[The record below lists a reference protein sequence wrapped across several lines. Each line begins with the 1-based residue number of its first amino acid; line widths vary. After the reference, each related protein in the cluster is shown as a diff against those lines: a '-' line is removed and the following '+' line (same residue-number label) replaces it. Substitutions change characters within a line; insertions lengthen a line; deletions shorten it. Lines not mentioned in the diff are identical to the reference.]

1 MSHAAAHT
9 ATLELSREHARI
21 QRRTRRGV
29 IWSSVAHLI
38 VLVLMA
44 MKQHLAPE
52 PLALTE
58 ITWLDP
64 VEAVPAPAPP
74 AAALQEPQPAAPAPV
89 IQQAAKTEHFKRAEK
104 PAPAK
109 PKPQNSRAIQDRL
122 QERLAALRQNAP
134 KLPQTVA
141 SANAQPRM
149 SKPVVSSP
157 LQSVTNPVDLKRGQ
171 SLQPKPLT
179 LVRQSKTPA
188 PRLALAAAPEP
199 KIEAALMEDTSPM
212 VREIAGAQLM
222 GPVADRALVSH
233 QVPEYPSAAM
243 REAREG
249 SVTLRFFVQPN
260 GTLKENI
267 LVERTSGHAD
277 LDRKAVEA
285 LRAWQF
291 EALPRGATGEQWGTI
306 TFHFKISVTNLG

>member
-1 MSHAAAHT
+1 MSTAAAHT
-9 ATLELSREHARI
+9 ATLELNREHARI
-21 QRRTRRGV
+21 RRRTKRGV

-64 VEAVPAPAPP
+64 VEATPA
-74 AAALQEPQPAAPAPV
+74 PAAPAVASPEPQRPEPASV
-89 IQQAAKTEHFKRAEK
+89 TPQVAKTVHFKRAEK

-141 SANAQPRM
+141 NANAQPRM
-149 SKPVVSSP
+149 SQPVVSTP
-157 LQSVTNPVDLKRGQ
+157 LQSVTSPVDLKRGR
-171 SLQPKPLT
+171 SLQPQPSA
-179 LVRQSKTPA
+179 LVRQSQSPA
-188 PRLALAAAPEP
+188 PRLELAAAPER
-199 KIEAALMEDTSPM
+199 KMEAALVEDTSPM

-233 QVPEYPSAAM
+233 RVPDYPDAAM

-249 SVTLRFFVQPN
+249 SVTLRFFVQTN
-260 GTLKENI
+260 GMLKENI
-267 LVERTSGHAD
+267 LVEQTSGHAD
-277 LDRKAVEA
+277 IDRKAVEA
-285 LRAWQF
+285 LHAWQF
-291 EALPRGATGEQWGTI
+291 EALPGGATGEQWGTI